1 MYWQLLFYLNFP
13 STTFCS
19 FLISII
25 TSLSLLIS
33 KWLSN
38 SFFVAVK
45 SLAFL
50 TLIAFTY
57 INTIELME
65 KHYKFKIRFI
75 GGPKEFFL
83 KTVNLT
89 SFAFL
94 ESVRRILRKNL
105 TDFLSLKFV
114 FFFLYHLLIN
124 EISSMPATLIQCWQW
139 LLVIQANLNV
149 ILFNSKYSVKY
160 ELLRLNTFYNPAEG
174 PSALN

>member
-1 MYWQLLFYLNFP
+1 M
-13 STTFCS
+13 
-19 FLISII
+19 
-25 TSLSLLIS
+25 
-33 KWLSN
+33 
-38 SFFVAVK
+38 K

-114 FFFLYHLLIN
+114 FFPLSFVDH
-124 EISSMPATLIQCWQW
+124 
-139 LLVIQANLNV
+139 
-149 ILFNSKYSVKY
+149 
-160 ELLRLNTFYNPAEG
+160 
-174 PSALN
+174 